1 VVITLIKEY
10 QTLIV
15 GGLGFVGVI
24 ATLLTNARLTRRQ
37 YARQIERES
46 SNVKAALRSELGII
60 RAAFQDRIEMLVD
73 PAPNQSA
80 LIPLDTMTDVYSSL
94 IDRVGLLSE
103 HQIDVVMRPYLAS

>member
-1 VVITLIKEY
+1 VITLIKEY

-46 SNVKAALRSELGII
+46 SNVKAALRSKLGII
-60 RAAFQDRIEMLVD
+60 RAAF
-73 PAPNQSA
+73 SA
-80 LIPLDTMTDVYSSL
+80 GSA
-94 IDRVGLLSE
+94 GLLE
-103 HQIDVVMRPYLAS
+103 DLVPVCREAGRLIMAIYASPSVAARFYWISIPQSRTCAPGKRF